1 MKIRNVLLSAVV
13 LGMIIAGCSRK
24 DEPSAATSSGS
35 GDGASESTAAAEVHG
50 PWLTDFEVAKAK
62 AAEEGKDLLVDFSG
76 SDWCYWCQRL
86 DGEVFSKPAFIE
98 QADHNFVFVKVDFPS
113 DKTAQSRQLQAQ
125 NQQLAQ
131 RYRIQGY
138 PTVILMR
145 PDGTPYAE
153 TGYLEGGP
161 DAYLKHLEELR
172 QQR

>member
-1 MKIRNVLLSAVV
+1 MKIRDVMLTAAVLA
-13 LGMIIAGCSRK
+13 MIVTGCSRK
-24 DEPSAATSSGS
+24 TDPPPAATSDSRSGS
-35 GDGASESTAAAEVHG
+35 SGSAAVEVHG
-50 PWLTDFEVAKAK
+50 TWLTDFDAAKAK
-62 AAEEGKDLLVDFSG
+62 AAEESKDLLVDFSG

-86 DGEVFSKPAFIE
+86 DGEIFSKPAFID
-98 QADHNFVFVKVDFPS
+98 QAGKHFVFVKIDFPS
-113 DKTAQSRQLQAQ
+113 DMSAQSRQLQAQ

-172 QQR
+172 GQR